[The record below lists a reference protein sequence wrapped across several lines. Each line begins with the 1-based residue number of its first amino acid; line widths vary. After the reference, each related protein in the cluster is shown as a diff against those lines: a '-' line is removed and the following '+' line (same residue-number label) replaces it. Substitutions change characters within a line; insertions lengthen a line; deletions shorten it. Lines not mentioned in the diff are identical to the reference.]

1 MVPTTGSVASQSGGG
16 GSLNELSLEAQSTIS
31 PALETMVPMA
41 SDSGRTSTSN
51 IAPDIAATAIF
62 RLSQSHDCSRRIT
75 GQVATTIIDAQMIAP
90 RKGDRIQI
98 VNAISAT
105 MIRTP
110 NVARGRS
117 VGGDA
122 SRRSLVAAGNLPGP
136 KGAAAKHTLLG
147 MSPPMRL
154 MAILAHPDDESLGVG
169 GTLAKYAAE
178 GVETFLVTAT
188 RGQQGRFRGHRDPP
202 EHPGAERLGEIRER
216 ELRAAASVLGVTDV
230 AVLDY
235 QDKAL
240 DRADVREAV
249 EAIAAHIRR
258 VQPQVVV
265 TFGPD
270 GAYGHPDH
278 IAISQFTSAAIVAAA
293 ASARAAHQVAKLY
306 HIAWSAG
313 TWELYQRAF
322 TSVGC
327 TVDGVERH
335 AVPWPEWAITTVIDA
350 RPWWRTVWRAVSCHD
365 TPDRQ
370 LRAVE
375 EAVGCRPRDAV
386 GASVLLPRVQHRQRR
401 PRPRSGLV
409 RGPAGRVG
417 PRRNP

>member
-1 MVPTTGSVASQSGGG
+1 M
-16 GSLNELSLEAQSTIS
+16 
-31 PALETMVPMA
+31 
-41 SDSGRTSTSN
+41 
-51 IAPDIAATAIF
+51 PD
-62 RLSQSHDCSRRIT
+62 
-75 GQVATTIIDAQMIAP
+75 
-90 RKGDRIQI
+90 
-98 VNAISAT
+98 
-105 MIRTP
+105 TP
-110 NVARGRS
+110 
-117 VGGDA
+117 
-122 SRRSLVAAGNLPGP
+122 L
-136 KGAAAKHTLLG
+136 
-147 MSPPMRL
+147 RL

-178 GVETFLVTAT
+178 GVQTFLVTAT
-188 RGQQGRFRGHRDPP
+188 RGQQGRFRGHREPP
-202 EHPGAERLGEIRER
+202 KHPGAERLGEIRER

-235 QDKAL
+235 QDKTL
-240 DRADVREAV
+240 DRADVRDAV

-293 ASARAAHQVAKLY
+293 ASAKAAHQVSKLY

-322 TSVGC
+322 SSVGC

-350 RPWWRTVWRAVSCHD
+350 RRWWRTVWEAVSCHD
-365 TPDRQ
+365 SQIASYEQLKKLPEGDHETLWGQQCFCRMFSTVNGGRRQEVDLFEGLRDR
-370 LRAVE
+370 
-375 EAVGCRPRDAV
+375 
-386 GASVLLPRVQHRQRR
+386 
-401 PRPRSGLV
+401 
-409 RGPAGRVG
+409 
-417 PRRNP
+417 